1 MYSSFYWFSVD
12 KGTKN
17 TEHFLYSRKTDL
29 YMDLLQRNHQL
40 LLKGINCTFLRYLHA
55 RIEWEDRLI
64 GIFGSRG
71 VGKTTLLLQ
80 HIKLKFEDSREAL
93 YVNLDDFW
101 FETHSLTDAVKEFL
115 QAGGH
120 YLFLDE
126 IHFYSGW
133 MEEVSTLLDANPALK
148 IVFATTSLY
157 SQTEVRN
164 GLRHEAAFYVMH
176 PMSFREFLSYE
187 SILDKDPIPLE
198 DILAN
203 HHDLVKEIN
212 AEMNIVP
219 IYRNYLEHG
228 CYPFYWQDPD
238 MYYFRLQELVR
249 KEICRDLPSV
259 VSISMSNLERAQK
272 YFMMVAESAPLRPKS
287 IDVTRKINMLRQ
299 QSDSLLRFFHDMRLI
314 YYSADQLGTTP
325 AKQKV
330 FMGDTNLL
338 ISFFGDKENRQL
350 MCETYF
356 LSQMRSVANVEF
368 LIGGKY
374 IFAVGDPLRGYDR
387 LRFVPDA
394 YAAIYGLPKSVFNRM
409 PAWILGFSY

>member
-1 MYSSFYWFSVD
+1 
-12 KGTKN
+12 
-17 TEHFLYSRKTDL
+17 
-29 YMDLLQRNHQL
+29 MDLLQRNHQL

-164 GLRHEAAFYVMH
+164 GLRHEAAFYTMH

-203 HHDLVKEIN
+203 I
-212 AEMNIVP
+212 MI
-219 IYRNYLEHG
+219 
-228 CYPFYWQDPD
+228 W
-238 MYYFRLQELVR
+238 
-249 KEICRDLPSV
+249 
-259 VSISMSNLERAQK
+259 
-272 YFMMVAESAPLRPKS
+272 
-287 IDVTRKINMLRQ
+287 
-299 QSDSLLRFFHDMRLI
+299 
-314 YYSADQLGTTP
+314 
-325 AKQKV
+325 
-330 FMGDTNLL
+330 
-338 ISFFGDKENRQL
+338 
-350 MCETYF
+350 
-356 LSQMRSVANVEF
+356 
-368 LIGGKY
+368 
-374 IFAVGDPLRGYDR
+374 
-387 LRFVPDA
+387 
-394 YAAIYGLPKSVFNRM
+394 
-409 PAWILGFSY
+409 

>member
-1 MYSSFYWFSVD
+1 
-12 KGTKN
+12 
-17 TEHFLYSRKTDL
+17 
-29 YMDLLQRNHQL
+29 MDLLQRNHQL

-164 GLRHEAAFYVMH
+164 GLRHEAAFYTMH

-272 YFMMVAESAPLRPKS
+272 YFMMVTESAPLRPKS

-368 LIGGKY
+368 MVNGDFLIGGKY

>member
-1 MYSSFYWFSVD
+1 
-12 KGTKN
+12 
-17 TEHFLYSRKTDL
+17 
-29 YMDLLQRNHQL
+29 MDLLQRNHQQ

-64 GIFGSRG
+64 GILGSRG

-80 HIKLKFEDSREAL
+80 HIKLKFGDSREAF
-93 YVNLDDFW
+93 YINLDDFW
-101 FETHSLTDAVKEFL
+101 FQTHSLTEAVKDFL

-126 IHFYSGW
+126 VHLYPGW
-133 MEEVSTLLDANPALK
+133 AEEISTLLDVNPTLK
-148 IVFATTSLY
+148 VVFATTSLCPL
-157 SQTEVRN
+157 TEVRN
-164 GLRHEAAFYVMH
+164 SLRHKVVFYTMH
-176 PMSFREFLSYE
+176 PISFREFLSYE
-187 SILDKDPIPLE
+187 SILNKDPIPLE

-212 AEMNIVP
+212 AEMNVVP
-219 IYRNYLEHG
+219 IFRNYLEHG

-238 MYYFRLQELVR
+238 TYYSRLQELVR
-249 KEICRDLPSV
+249 KEICRDFPSV

-272 YFMMVAESAPLRPKS
+272 YFMMVADSIPLRPKS
-287 IDVTRKINMLRQ
+287 IDVTRKTNILRQ

-314 YYSADQLGTTP
+314 YYSANQPGSSL

-330 FMGDTNLL
+330 FMGDTNLM

-350 MCETYF
+350 MCETFF
-356 LSQMRSVANVEF
+356 LSQMRCVANVEF
-368 LIGGKY
+368 MENGDFLIDGKY

-409 PAWILGFSY
+409 PAWILGFCY